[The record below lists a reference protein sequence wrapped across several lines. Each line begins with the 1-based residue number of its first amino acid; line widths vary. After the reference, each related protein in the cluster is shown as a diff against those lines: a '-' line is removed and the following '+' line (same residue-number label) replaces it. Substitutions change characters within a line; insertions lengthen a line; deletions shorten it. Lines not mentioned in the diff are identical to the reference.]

1 RKRDVLET
9 QKSATRISRPETV
22 RSLSSSS
29 SAAAAAAAMLSGD
42 VPPNQTVY
50 FRNLNEKVKKE
61 ELKRSLYALCSQY
74 GRIVDVVALKTH
86 KLRGQAWVAFSEI
99 TAATNAF
106 RGLQDFDFYGK
117 KMV

>member
-1 RKRDVLET
+1 
-9 QKSATRISRPETV
+9 
-22 RSLSSSS
+22 
-29 SAAAAAAAMLSGD
+29 MLSGD

-106 RGLQDFDFYGK
+106 RGLQGFDFYGK
-117 KMV
+117 KCGYNMQKQSLTVLQKQMGLMLLKRKGRSNR

>member
-1 RKRDVLET
+1 MQPIYPACTDLEARRDKRKRDVLET

-61 ELKRSLYALCSQY
+61 GTL
-74 GRIVDVVALKTH
+74 H
-86 KLRGQAWVAFSEI
+86 P
-99 TAATNAF
+99 AA
-106 RGLQDFDFYGK
+106 
-117 KMV
+117 